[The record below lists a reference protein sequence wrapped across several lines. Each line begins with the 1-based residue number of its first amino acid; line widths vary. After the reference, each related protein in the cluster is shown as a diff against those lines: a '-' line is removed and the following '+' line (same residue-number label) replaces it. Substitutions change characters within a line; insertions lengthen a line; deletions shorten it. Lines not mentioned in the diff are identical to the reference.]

1 MKKEGSAISGKRMPR
16 WPLGLIGAPAAV
28 AVWSG
33 WVGLGQLCGFGVIHP
48 LPGIWDA
55 ARINTAITLPI
66 GVEAYGAYALGAWL
80 TPGTSE
86 RARRFARWSAIGA
99 LALGMLGQ
107 VAYHL
112 LAAVHATSAPWPVT
126 MLVSCLP
133 VIALALGTAL
143 AHLLREPGED
153 AAEAETTTT
162 RESRSGTVAV
172 PAQAAPNAPVDA
184 LETVAD
190 GMPRIVPA
198 AVPAGVP
205 VAEQTDVPEFV
216 PVGVRGDGI
225 PSVPARPVRAAAP
238 ARAPKRARIASV
250 KTPERVFAAEM
261 EAGELPSLRA
271 IKAKMQCGTDRARVI
286 RGHLASVVQTEAAR
300 EAA

>member
-1 MKKEGSAISGKRMPR
+1 VNAKRMPR
-16 WPLGLIGAPAAV
+16 WPLFLIAAPAAI

-55 ARINTAITLPI
+55 ATINTAITLPI

-80 TPGTSE
+80 TPGTSA
-86 RARRFARWSAIGA
+86 RARKFARRSAIGA

-126 MLVSCLP
+126 MFVSCLP

-153 AAEAETTTT
+153 LPGNGE
-162 RESRSGTVAV
+162 VA
-172 PAQAAPNAPVDA
+172 
-184 LETVAD
+184 ETVAAVPTASTTVPGAVAGSVPVDVAADVPQD
-190 GMPRIVPA
+190 GPERVPA
-198 AVPAGVP
+198 DVPEVEPVKPLRVPAGTVP
-205 VAEQTDVPEFV
+205 
-216 PVGVRGDGI
+216 
-225 PSVPARPVRAAAP
+225 PVRTTVPRTVASG
-238 ARAPKRARIASV
+238 RARGRAQAGRS
-250 KTPERVFAAEM
+250 KTPEKLFAAEI
-261 EAGELPSLRA
+261 EAGELPSLRS
-271 IKAKMQCGTDRARVI
+271 IKDRCHVGTERARVVQAE
-286 RGHLASVVQTEAAR
+286 LATAMQGMAAR
-300 EAA
+300 AA